1 MTNVEQ
7 NEISGELKLILH
19 RLEELNKNQTS
30 GFSELKTRI
39 GAIEE
44 ESRRNAVWQGQ
55 MQQRVDHIEK
65 DLDQLSDIP
74 PEDLHGAKTMGKL
87 SMLALGALGS
97 ALGIIATLVSKGA
110 F

>member
-44 ESRRNAVWQGQ
+44 ESRRNAVWQGK
-55 MQQRVDHIEK
+55 MQQRIEHIEK
-65 DLDQLSDIP
+65 DVDQLSDIP
-74 PEDLHGAKTMGKL
+74 QEDIHGTQAMSKL

-97 ALGIIATLVSKGA
+97 ALTIIATLVSRGGI
-110 F
+110 